1 MAQDFIHDAV
11 RNAILKD
18 GWTITDDP
26 LKLVFE
32 ELRLFADLGAE
43 RTLAAM
49 RGTEKIAVEIKSFR
63 RRSSVDEFED
73 ALGQYNVYR
82 DVLTEIEPER
92 QLFLAISK
100 DIFSDFFQGKGIQF
114 ILRKQ
119 RISLLIVDV
128 ESEEILEWIKR

>member
-1 MAQDFIHDAV
+1 MAQDFIHNAV
-11 RNAILKD
+11 KNAIIKD
-18 GWTITDDP
+18 GWIITDDP
-26 LKLVFE
+26 LKLVYE

-43 RTLAAM
+43 RTFAAS

-73 ALGQYNVYR
+73 ALGQYNIYR
-82 DVLTEIEPER
+82 DVLTETEPER
-92 QLFLAISK
+92 HLFLAIDR

-119 RISLLIVDV
+119 KVSLLIIDI
-128 ESEEILEWIKR
+128 ENEEILEWIKR